1 MEGRLTSAKLFD
13 VDGDCISYLSIGKIG
28 DSGHVRCGHDVGQ
41 GEQRVIRREWLRPED
56 IRAGSTQVPA
66 D

>member
-28 DSGHVRCGHDVGQ
+28 DSGYVRCSHNVGQ
-41 GEQRVIRREWLRPED
+41 GKQRVIRRKWLHPEY
-56 IRAGSTQVPA
+56 IQSGSTQVPA